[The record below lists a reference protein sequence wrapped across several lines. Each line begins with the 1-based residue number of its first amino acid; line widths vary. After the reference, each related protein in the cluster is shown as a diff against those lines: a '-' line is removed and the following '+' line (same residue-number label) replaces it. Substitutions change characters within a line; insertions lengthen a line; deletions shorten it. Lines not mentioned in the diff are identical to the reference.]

1 MPFVLTGRG
10 RITDSF
16 PQCPLSPGLLGI
28 CSSETKVRNLIA
40 EIRVISQISANFV
53 CISFAQYCRPV
64 GTLIVPK
71 WVSAPIWPIL
81 LGPHFPFSACV
92 KETIVFTNV
101 SGVRG
106 STESIV
112 DGHKFNSHV
121 LAVRFSAC

>member
-1 MPFVLTGRG
+1 MPFVLTAWAGENSWLVPPVSLV
-10 RITDSF
+10 T
-16 PQCPLSPGLLGI
+16 
-28 CSSETKVRNLIA
+28 
-40 EIRVISQISANFV
+40 RVIRYLSV
-53 CISFAQYCRPV
+53 CRSV

-71 WVSAPIWPIL
+71 WVSAPIWPMR